1 MGKST
6 AALFA
11 ASMVVATSAL
21 GGAGQAH
28 DVINCDS
35 AGVCHGASGAK
46 GYYPTA
52 RCFCRN
58 FSTASYASS
67 SSLKSLGKK

>member
-11 ASMVVATSAL
+11 AAMVVATSAL
-21 GGAGQAH
+21 GGAAQAL

-35 AGVCHGASGAK
+35 AGVCYGASGAK
-46 GYYPTA
+46 GYFPTA

-58 FSTASYASS
+58 FSMASYASS

>member
-1 MGKST
+1 MGKLT

-11 ASMVVATSAL
+11 AAMVLATSAL
-21 GGAGQAH
+21 GGAAQAH
-28 DVINCDS
+28 DIINCDS
-35 AGVCHGASGAK
+35 VGVCYGASEAK
-46 GYYPTA
+46 GYSPTA

>member
-11 ASMVVATSAL
+11 ADMVVATSAL
-21 GGAGQAH
+21 GGAAQGH
-28 DVINCDS
+28 DVINYDS
-35 AGVCHGASGAK
+35 AGVCYGAFRAK
-46 GYYPTA
+46 GYFPTA